1 MIGGLLGRKHDG
13 DPRWI
18 TMWRRVKGFMLL
30 RKAGKLLRT
39 QEQAQRR
46 GQYEGLG
53 HAVQPEA
60 VGIAWTA

>member
-1 MIGGLLGRKHDG
+1 
-13 DPRWI
+13 
-18 TMWRRVKGFMLL
+18 MWRRVKGFMLL
-30 RKAGKLLRT
+30 RKAGKRLRM
-39 QEQAQRR
+39 QEQTQRC